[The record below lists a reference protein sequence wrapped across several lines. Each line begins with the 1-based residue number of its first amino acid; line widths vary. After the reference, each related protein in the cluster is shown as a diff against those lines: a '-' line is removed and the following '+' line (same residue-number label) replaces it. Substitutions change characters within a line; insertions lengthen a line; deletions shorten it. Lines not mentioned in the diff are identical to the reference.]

1 MCYYGTCWNING
13 KIKKLLQK
21 VKILKIHLSDDEAEL
36 IFDWILRS
44 QLKGNG
50 KPGWAV
56 NKADLHKQIGNN
68 TNWFK
73 NTKLNQEEL

>member
-1 MCYYGTCWNING
+1 MWYYGTFLNING

-73 NTKLNQEEL
+73 NIKLNQEEL

>member
-1 MCYYGTCWNING
+1 MGHG
-13 KIKKLLQK
+13 KIATKSEDLTNTF
-21 VKILKIHLSDDEAEL
+21 VGWCGW
-36 IFDWILRS
+36 FDWIPRS

-73 NTKLNQEEL
+73 